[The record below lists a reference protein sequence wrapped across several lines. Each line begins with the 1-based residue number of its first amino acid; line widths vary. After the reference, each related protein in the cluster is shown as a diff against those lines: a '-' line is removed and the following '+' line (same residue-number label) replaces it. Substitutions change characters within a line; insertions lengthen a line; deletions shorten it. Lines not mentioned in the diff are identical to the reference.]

1 MDDATAKLTERNN
14 QFKKRH
20 TEMHSRFTNNIPS
33 LQAKDWQQNH
43 QLVQRLR
50 NQPAKSKSQK
60 QYDMHKPLGNA
71 TTEQQNNTTKLNGGF
86 NSNDIIQVRLFVWL
100 FNLVASSLSIL

>member
-1 MDDATAKLTERNN
+1 MDLDDAAAKLNERNK

-33 LQAKDWQQNH
+33 LQAKDWQQNN

-50 NQPAKSKSQK
+50 TQPAKTKSQK
-60 QYDMHKPLGNA
+60 AYDMHHKQMVNNA
-71 TTEQQNNTTKLNGGF
+71 TTEQQNNTTKLNGAF
-86 NSNDIIQVRLFVWL
+86 NSNSLIQVRF
-100 FNLVASSLSIL
+100 